1 MTINVSQVTATI
13 NVLKQPTRGEWV
25 TQAIANLDEI
35 LLDHSH
41 CERKAAG
48 VAINLMFRY
57 PSHTLLVRKL
67 TAIAREELT
76 LRSSQPMV
84 RKTGYSFR

>member
-1 MTINVSQVTATI
+1 MTAANLPKIKFLKTPTSQD
-13 NVLKQPTRGEWV
+13 WV
-25 TQAIANLDEI
+25 EQAIAHLDTI

-57 PSHTLLVRKL
+57 PSSIKL
-67 TAIAREELT
+67 IKELT
-76 LRSSQPMV
+76 LNFNNFIEVSQE
-84 RKTGYSFR
+84 SAIAL